1 MKDFFCR
8 SFCIAKVT
16 FDMCRFPSGVWSGC
30 GVGIRRRV
38 WPVPSPGEWQPC
50 PSPSVCL
57 RKWTWV
63 SDRKLDTASD
73 SRTARPPKLS
83 SSKYKE
89 CHSIRFEDCTS
100 AKTLL
105 SKKISACWVMCKILK
120 TRRLENGLI
129 KF

>member
-1 MKDFFCR
+1 MEDFSCR

-73 SRTARPPKLS
+73 LRTARPPKLS
-83 SSKYKE
+83 S
-89 CHSIRFEDCTS
+89 
-100 AKTLL
+100 

-120 TRRLENGLI
+120 SKEIGKRVDIIFKTHLQIPFLRRRACSTV
-129 KF
+129 F